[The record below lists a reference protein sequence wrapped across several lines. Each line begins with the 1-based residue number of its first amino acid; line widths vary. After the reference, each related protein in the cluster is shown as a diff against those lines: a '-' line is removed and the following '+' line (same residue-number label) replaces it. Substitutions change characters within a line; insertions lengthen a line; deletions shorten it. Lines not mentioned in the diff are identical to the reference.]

1 MALSSDRMDLTASG
15 LLQLC
20 VGVPGWAQSRKIS
33 GANFLS
39 WGLNR
44 KAPEVT
50 DLSSPWVEQEA
61 PCHGTTPESSGLSPA
76 FQQVA
81 GLADW

>member
-15 LLQLC
+15 LPQLC
-20 VGVPGWAQSRKIS
+20 DGVPGWAQSRKIS
-33 GANFLS
+33 KAKFLS

-50 DLSSPWVEQEA
+50 DLSSLWAEQQP
-61 PCHGTTPESSGLSPA
+61 PCHDTTPESSGLSTA

-81 GLADW
+81 GLAIW

>member
-15 LLQLC
+15 LLQSC
-20 VGVPGWAQSRKIS
+20 VGVPGRAQRRKIS
-33 GANFLS
+33 RAKFLS

-50 DLSSPWVEQEA
+50 DSSSPQAEQQ
-61 PCHGTTPESSGLSPA
+61 PLLHGTTPESSGLSTA
-76 FQQVA
+76 FQPVA
-81 GLADW
+81 GLAIW